1 MVLIVPAERTKP
13 NVKWPMPPR
22 FLLFALVAVVTSVI
36 AAQFLDTH
44 HALLLG
50 YDVGAIVFLIS
61 LVPLVRRCD
70 REEMRRRAAAN
81 DAGRR
86 VMLLLA
92 GAVFLAVLGSL
103 AAEIGAKGS
112 PGALAIVLIVATLL
126 LSWFFTN
133 AVFAVHYAHLFYL
146 PDEDGN
152 DAGGIEFPQTA
163 EPDFWDFF
171 YFSYCLGMTFQTSDT
186 NITSPYIRR
195 IVTFHSMLS
204 FVFNIGVLAFT
215 INMLGSFG
223 GSAGSAASI
232 AVVR

>member
-1 MVLIVPAERTKP
+1 
-13 NVKWPMPPR
+13 MPPR
-22 FLLFALVAVVTSVI
+22 FLLFALVAIVASF
-36 AAQFLDTH
+36 AAKQLLDTH
-44 HALLLG
+44 HSILLG
-50 YDVGAIVFLIS
+50 YDVGAVVFLIS
-61 LVPLVRRCD
+61 LAPMVRRCD
-70 REEMRRRAAAN
+70 RDEMRRRAAAN

-92 GAVFLAVLGSL
+92 GAVLLAVLGSL
-103 AAEIGAKGS
+103 AAEIGAQGN

-133 AVFAVHYAHLFYL
+133 AVFAVHYAHLFYV
-146 PDEDGN
+146 PDEGGN
-152 DAGGIEFPQTA
+152 DMGGIEFPKTA

-186 NITSPYIRR
+186 RITSSRIRR

-204 FVFNIGVLAFT
+204 FVFNIDVLAFT

-223 GSAGSAASI
+223 GSAGSAADI